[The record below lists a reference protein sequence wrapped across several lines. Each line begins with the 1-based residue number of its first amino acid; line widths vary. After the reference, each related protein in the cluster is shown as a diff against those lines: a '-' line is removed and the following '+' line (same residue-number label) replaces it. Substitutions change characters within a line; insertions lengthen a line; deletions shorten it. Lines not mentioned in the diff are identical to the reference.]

1 MPRRKLCAQLQHVPP
16 DPIAED
22 HQGRGDLGPWD
33 CGDYHSLGKRDHT
46 EELSRKL
53 QLGADH
59 KVWLNHEGS
68 ARPEREA
75 SGSPWL
81 TQETLWNGH
90 PPRHKLQVASAAK
103 TPKEA
108 AQPCL
113 PSARA
118 GHFQEGVGRKGA
130 SPPTARLWTSL
141 PPQGK
146 RVGGVKGTE
155 GQAWNRMWVGVLKY
169 MGLRWD

>member
-1 MPRRKLCAQLQHVPP
+1 MPGPKLCAQLQHVPP

-22 HQGRGDLGPWD
+22 HQGRADLGPWD

-46 EELSRKL
+46 EELNRKL

-59 KVWLNHEGS
+59 KEWLNHEGS
-68 ARPEREA
+68 ARPESEA

-81 TQETLWNGH
+81 TQETPWNGH
-90 PPRHKLQVASAAK
+90 PPRHKLQVASAVK
-103 TPKEA
+103 TPKED

-118 GHFQEGVGRKGA
+118 RDFQEGVGRKGA
-130 SPPTARLWTSL
+130 SPPRLL
-141 PPQGK
+141 DCGPACPPPRAKGW
-146 RVGGVKGTE
+146 GVSKGQKDKLGRE
-155 GQAWNRMWVGVLKY
+155 C
-169 MGLRWD
+169 GLEC